1 MSSDKPYLTRG
12 ELAEFLTGKGYPIA
26 KSTLDKLCA
35 PARGEGPAPAKL
47 WLGRPLYQPEAGLAW
62 AESRATSAEAA

>member
-1 MSSDKPYLTRG
+1 MPSEKLYLTRG
-12 ELAEFLTGKGYPIA
+12 ELAQYLTANGYPIS

-35 PARGEGPAPAKL
+35 PARKEGPAPAKR

-62 AESRATSAEAA
+62 AESRTTEVA